1 MDELV
6 QKIREYLQK
15 NPGSKA
21 RHICRQIGV
30 DKKIVNRCLYAN
42 RGIHF
47 LQAGLT
53 PPLWRNIDN
62 SFKTNSDFEIKKIKQ
77 NASYATRYRQ
87 NKHLK
92 TYPSPLFAQ
101 PGEVG
106 KLFGY
111 ADRTGKYLLGGP
123 FSIID
128 LETSDLSPST
138 GKILEIAIRKVDLD
152 GREIEQFETLINP
165 GDGNVGRTD
174 IHGIDLRMLDGAPH
188 FEDVVGRIFEMIQDS
203 IVVAHHA
210 RFEENF
216 LFSELTDSGYDLE
229 PIPALDTL
237 WLAREMANLPDYK
250 LKSVVK
256 AFGKRFDNPHTALG
270 DVVAVSEVLP
280 EMLSRIG
287 GLYFPVTHSRLPD
300 ASTPFKAKTR

>member
-6 QKIREYLQK
+6 QKIGKYLQK
-15 NPGSKA
+15 NPDSKA

-42 RGIHF
+42 RKIHF
-47 LQAGLT
+47 LQTGLA
-53 PPLWRNIDN
+53 PPLWRNIDD
-62 SFKTNSDFEIKKIKQ
+62 SFKTNSDFVTKKIKQ
-77 NASYATRYRQ
+77 NASNTTRYRQ
-87 NKHLK
+87 NNHLK

-111 ADRTGKYLLGGP
+111 ADRTGKHLLRGP

-128 LETSDLSPST
+128 LETSGLSPSA

-174 IHGIDLRMLDGAPH
+174 IHGIDLRMLDGAPY
-188 FEDVVGRIFEMIQDS
+188 FEDVVGRIFEVIQDS
-203 IVVAHHA
+203 VVVAHHA

-237 WLAREMANLPDYK
+237 WLARKLTNLSDYK

-270 DVVAVSEVLP
+270 DVLAVSEVLP

-287 GLYFPVTHSRLPD
+287 GLYFPVKHSRLPD

>member
-6 QKIREYLQK
+6 QKIGKYLQK
-15 NPGSKA
+15 NPDSKA

-42 RGIHF
+42 RKIHF
-47 LQAGLT
+47 LQTGLA
-53 PPLWRNIDN
+53 PPLWRNIDD
-62 SFKTNSDFEIKKIKQ
+62 SFKTNSDFVTKKIKQ
-77 NASYATRYRQ
+77 NASNTTRYRQ
-87 NKHLK
+87 NNHLK

-111 ADRTGKYLLGGP
+111 ADRTGEYLLGGP

-128 LETSDLSPST
+128 LETSGLSPSA

-174 IHGIDLRMLDGAPH
+174 IHGIDLRMLDGAPY
-188 FEDVVGRIFEMIQDS
+188 FEDVVGRIFEVIQDS
-203 IVVAHHA
+203 VVVAHHA

-237 WLAREMANLPDYK
+237 WLARKLTNLSDYK

-270 DVVAVSEVLP
+270 DVLAVSEVLP

-287 GLYFPVTHSRLPD
+287 GLYFPVKHSRLPD

>member
-6 QKIREYLQK
+6 QKIGKYLQK
-15 NPGSKA
+15 NPDSKA

-42 RGIHF
+42 RKIHF
-47 LQAGLT
+47 LQTGLA
-53 PPLWRNIDN
+53 PPLWRNIDD
-62 SFKTNSDFEIKKIKQ
+62 SFKINSDFVTKKIKQ
-77 NASYATRYRQ
+77 NASNTTRYRQ
-87 NKHLK
+87 NNHLK

-111 ADRTGKYLLGGP
+111 ADRTGEYLLGGP

-128 LETSDLSPST
+128 LETSGLSPSA

-174 IHGIDLRMLDGAPH
+174 IHGIDLRMLDGAPY
-188 FEDVVGRIFEMIQDS
+188 FEDVVGRIFEVIQDS
-203 IVVAHHA
+203 VVVAHHA

-237 WLAREMANLPDYK
+237 WLARKLTNLSDYK

-270 DVVAVSEVLP
+270 DVLAVSEVLP

-287 GLYFPVTHSRLPD
+287 GLYFPVKHSRLPD